1 MFIVRITTNQKREY
15 AELGAKFSV
24 VPIQNATAE
33 QQSSFNGALSVI
45 DSADAIVP
53 VYAGILYEVISA
65 NGNITERIYNEVR
78 QEDNTTAIVTPEN
91 VETLE
96 ATPDNVETLEATPD
110 DVKPEIIN
118 ESEN

>member
-15 AELGAKFSV
+15 AELGARFSV

-33 QQSSFNGALSVI
+33 QQSSFNGALFII

-65 NGNITERIYNEVR
+65 NGNVTERIYNEVR
-78 QEDNTTAIVTPEN
+78 QGENVPSIETPED

-96 ATPDNVETLEATPD
+96 ATPE

-118 ESEN
+118 ESENY